1 MTSPRRLFSNILLL
15 ALLLWGPV
23 LAEPHALFEN
33 TLTVEVPAVFRSLDQ
48 DSIAEMFASSA
59 TMPQVVFA
67 TPDAE
72 TRIAFTYLATPFTPE
87 ELEPTRAELTTSMEK
102 AQVVWHKNE
111 IVVLGEK
118 PWFRLDYDLP
128 AKQPPTREIL
138 LGTSLRGQLL
148 FLMIAT
154 PSDDLELLGPELE
167 GLVES
172 LRETAT
178 P

>member
-1 MTSPRRLFSNILLL
+1 MFSTRAFLRDTLLVMVV
-15 ALLLWGPV
+15 LLVPA
-23 LAEPHALFEN
+23 LAEPHALFEK
-33 TLTVEVPAVFRSLDQ
+33 TLSVEVPAAFRPLDQ
-48 DSIAEMFASSA
+48 ESVAEMFASSA
-59 TMPQVVFA
+59 TLPQVVFA
-67 TPDAE
+67 TPDSD
-72 TRIAFTYLATPFTPE
+72 TRVAFTYLALPFPPE
-87 ELEPTRAELTTSMEK
+87 ELEPTRAELTASMEK

-111 IVVLGEK
+111 IVILGAK

-154 PSDDLELLGPELE
+154 PSEDLELLGPDLE
-167 GLVES
+167 ALVTS
-172 LRETAT
+172 LREIPT